1 MRITEA
7 EREVLRKNVKNIN
20 MIPQFKKSEIVN
32 HFKKEGYK
40 ERTIYNTIE
49 GMEEEESL
57 KDNLRTGRP
66 PVLDTHQRKRLKRLV
81 NNRTEVSQ
89 RRLGQTFHVNQITI
103 GRALEKN
110 AHFLL

>member
-7 EREVLRKNVKNIN
+7 EREVRRKNVKN

-32 HFKKEGYK
+32 HFTKKEPF
-40 ERTIYNTIE
+40 TNTIE
-49 GMEEEESL
+49 RMKHEGSL

-81 NNRTEVSQ
+81 NNRTGVSQ
-89 RRLGQTFHVNQITI
+89 RRLGQKFQVNQTTI
-103 GRALEKN
+103 GPAL
-110 AHFLL
+110 